1 MSNQNELIQEILS
14 TGPRN
19 SAIPPVAQ
27 WELISCLVQNVS
39 SDMDS
44 MVEIVKRHGV
54 SVDTEALETASFRS
68 LIQRFLS
75 RFKDKE
81 GKRLFLGNKGSYHYI
96 PCCEDLTIL
105 DEIEQRL
112 QHQAA
117 SLNRTSDIVSRRIDV
132 LRRMLGSLKTA
143 QETTYAQRE
152 AEEDA
157 P

>member
-1 MSNQNELIQEILS
+1 MDNLNELIREILS
-14 TGPRN
+14 MGPRN
-19 SAIPPVAQ
+19 SAIPSDAQ
-27 WELISCLVQNVS
+27 WELISGLVQNVS
-39 SDMDS
+39 SDLDS
-44 MVEIVKRHGV
+44 MVKIVKRHGV
-54 SVDTEALETASFRS
+54 SVDTEAVEAARFKE

-75 RFKDKE
+75 RFKDQD

-96 PCCEDLTIL
+96 PRCEDLNAL

-132 LRRMLGSLKTA
+132 LRGMLGSLKTA
-143 QETTYAQRE
+143 QETTHAQR

-157 P
+157 S

>member
-1 MSNQNELIQEILS
+1 MDNLTELIRDILS

-19 SAIPPVAQ
+19 SAIPSDAQ
-27 WELISCLVQNVS
+27 WELISCLVRNVS

-54 SVDTEALETASFRS
+54 SVDKEALEAASFRS

-75 RFKDKE
+75 RFKDKD

-96 PCCEDLTIL
+96 PRCEDLNAL

-117 SLNRTSDIVSRRIDV
+117 SLNRTSDIVSRRIDI
-132 LRRMLGSLKTA
+132 LRGMLGSLKTA
-143 QETTYAQRE
+143 QETAHAQRA

>member
-14 TGPRN
+14 TVPGC
-19 SAIPPVAQ
+19 SSIPPSAQ
-27 WELISCLVQNVS
+27 RELIGGLVRNIS
-39 SDMDS
+39 LDMDS
-44 MVEIVKRHGV
+44 MVEIVKRRSV
-54 SVDTEALETASFRS
+54 SVNTEALEAASFRS

-75 RFKDKE
+75 RFKDQD

-96 PCCEDLTIL
+96 PRCEDLKAL

-132 LRRMLGSLKTA
+132 LRGMLGSLKTA
-143 QETTYAQRE
+143 QETTYAQRSV
-152 AEEDA
+152 EEDA

>member
-1 MSNQNELIQEILS
+1 MDNLNELIQEILS
-14 TGPRN
+14 AGPRN
-19 SAIPPVAQ
+19 SAIPSDAQ
-27 WELISCLVQNVS
+27 WELISCLVRNVS
-39 SDMDS
+39 SDMNS

-54 SVDTEALETASFRS
+54 SVNTEAVETARFKE

-75 RFKDKE
+75 RFKDQD

-96 PCCEDLTIL
+96 PRCENLNAL

-132 LRRMLGSLKTA
+132 LRGMLGSLKTA
-143 QETTYAQRE
+143 QETTHAQR

>member
-1 MSNQNELIQEILS
+1 MDNLNKLIREILS

-19 SAIPPVAQ
+19 SAIPPDAQ
-27 WELISCLVQNVS
+27 WELISCLVRNIS

-44 MVEIVKRHGV
+44 MVEIVKRYGV
-54 SVDTEALETASFRS
+54 SVNTEALETASFRS
-68 LIQRFLS
+68 LIQRFLA
-75 RFKDKE
+75 RFKDQD
-81 GKRLFLGNKGSYHYI
+81 GKRLFLGNKGFYHYV
-96 PCCEDLTIL
+96 PRCEDLKAL

-132 LRRMLGSLKTA
+132 LRGMLGSLKTA
-143 QETTYAQRE
+143 QETTYAQR
-152 AEEDA
+152 AEEEA